1 MSKDKSKKDK
11 SKHDENIDL
20 IIDNKDQIDQIS
32 GTNGDSVLSS
42 LGVNTLPADIPQTK
56 LRRSFWQIF
65 KALIVLIVGP
75 SLSVVFTW
83 FTVSQW
89 PQPAAYVVGALA
101 FIAILASL
109 SGVPDALGFLSNKRR
124 RKFDL

>member
-1 MSKDKSKKDK
+1 MGNDT

-20 IIDNKDQIDQIS
+20 IIENKDRINDLS
-32 GTNGDSVLSS
+32 GSDSDSVLDG
-42 LGVNTLPADIPQTK
+42 LGVSPAMSGAGEAK
-56 LRRSFWQIF
+56 LQRSFWQIL

-75 SLSVVFTW
+75 TLSVAFTW
-83 FTVSQW
+83 FTVTQW

-109 SGVPDALGFLSNKRR
+109 SGVPDALGFLTNKRR
-124 RKFDL
+124 RRFDL